1 MSYSFCADEFVEN
14 ACSEIL
20 FPRHIHHFKSFKSG
34 LFRQVFPSDLIFH
47 QLGVANGLQIQI
59 ARLKGEDYADDEG
72 FILSLI
78 VASLG
83 FKLQKFLN

>member
-1 MSYSFCADEFVEN
+1 MSYSFCADEFGEK
-14 ACSEIL
+14 ARSEIL
-20 FPRHIHHFKSFKSG
+20 FPMHIHYFKSFESG

-47 QLGVANGLQIQI
+47 QLGIDNGLQIQI

-78 VASLG
+78 VDSLG
-83 FKLQKFLN
+83 FKLQQFLN